1 MMDRDQM
8 HALFGL
14 QKNPPKFSELDQ
26 EKSITQ
32 QEYKTTLKEYQ
43 LRMLN
48 LQRALVESKHSVMLV
63 FEGPDAAG
71 KGGGI
76 KRLVEKL
83 DPRTIRVYSI
93 IKPTAEEY
101 GHHYMWRFWNKLPPR
116 GEIAIFDRSWY
127 GRVMV
132 ERVEGFAKEEEWK
145 RAYREINEFERQL
158 MDDNVIIIKIYLM
171 ITKDE
176 QLVRFKKREADPYK
190 HWKISDEDWRNR
202 KKWDEHIEAAQD
214 MFDLTS
220 SKAAPWTLIP
230 GNYKWYARLQVIRT
244 VVERL
249 DELKLL

>member
-14 QKNPPKFSELDQ
+14 EKNPPKFSGLDQ

-48 LQRALVESKHSVMLV
+48 IQRALVESKVSVMLV
-63 FEGPDAAG
+63 VEGPDAAG

-101 GHHYMWRFWNKLPPR
+101 RHHYMWRFWNKLPPQ

-132 ERVEGFAKEEEWK
+132 ERVEGFASAEEWQ

-158 MDDNVIIIKIYLM
+158 IDANVIIIKLYLM

-202 KKWDEHIEAAQD
+202 KKWDEHIQAAQE

-220 SKAAPWTLIP
+220 TKAAPWTLIP

-244 VVERL
+244 VADRL